1 MFVSKGIRHSPVVV
15 FDLGRAWC
23 NVEATQ
29 IEIGWQSHVKVEKTF
44 RAQEIQI
51 PPRIP
56 LLMFKLRLGSQLWGQ
71 DGVRQILFFFQKV
84 GSVQNKHMQNRN
96 TYPPRTMKS
105 LN

>member
-71 DGVRQILFFFQKV
+71 DGVRQILFFFKKLEVFRIDTCRIGTLTLQE
-84 GSVQNKHMQNRN
+84 
-96 TYPPRTMKS
+96 P
-105 LN
+105 